1 MEKFVAYF
9 RRITLVNFA
18 GIVML
23 FLLPFVTVSCG
34 GMSAGELSG
43 KDLTFG
49 TRIEHVQ
56 PMTQRKQTT
65 MVKKEPSA
73 VVALAAA
80 VAGIVVSLLFKGVV
94 HGRLVLLLSVL
105 GTGAMLWLH
114 QALNTQAINQGQ
126 GMILLDWRP
135 AYWLTLG
142 LFVSAGVMAMIWF
155 KSSDQ

>member
-1 MEKFVAYF
+1 MEKFMAYF

-34 GMSAGELSG
+34 GMSADELSG

-65 MVKKEPSA
+65 MVKKELSA
-73 VVALAAA
+73 VVALV
-80 VAGIVVSLLFKGVV
+80 VAIAGMVGSLLFKGRV
-94 HGRLVLLLSVL
+94 HARWVLMLSVL
-105 GTGAMLWLH
+105 GTSAMLWLQH
-114 QALNTQAINQGQ
+114 ALNTQALSQGQ
-126 GMILLDWRP
+126 GMIVLDWRP
-135 AYWLTLG
+135 AYWLALG
-142 LFVSAGVMAMIWF
+142 LFVSAGVLALVWF